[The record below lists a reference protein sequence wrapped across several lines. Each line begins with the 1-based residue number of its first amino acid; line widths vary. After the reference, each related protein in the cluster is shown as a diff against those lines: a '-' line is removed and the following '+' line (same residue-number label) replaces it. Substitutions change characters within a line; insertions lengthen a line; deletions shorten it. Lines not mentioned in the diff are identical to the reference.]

1 MPSGI
6 LRRLVLSCCFLA
18 LAHSSATQADDL
30 RTALEQKRTGHLEA
44 AWQTL
49 SELIAADS
57 DDPRVHIL
65 RGVVATEM
73 QRPSDQDFRNGA
85 RLEAATGNT
94 ASVDRILQSV
104 QGPLRR
110 DIERYRAAA
119 RAALKADS
127 AAATRQLEF
136 AEAVRL
142 RQDGRLQEATTAFA
156 DLAAAGNDPRYHYM
170 LGLTQ
175 LEQGHKEAAAQA
187 FENALTRET
196 SVADI
201 RQVNLMLSRVDS
213 ELRQQLQEM
222 ARINV
227 AGRELTR
234 TEMNAEVLRMAILTE
249 DQALADSNAEA
260 LAADEAAK
268 LAADQERR
276 AIVEMLVAQRE
287 AEEAAANP
295 TFIIQPEPAIEPE
308 PEMPA
313 KPAVAIANNPF
324 IQNQNQNQNSTNP
337 FLGGDVKTPAAT
349 AGSGSPRAGGGA
361 APAAAALDLSWMR
374 DDVELIIHIR
384 PGDLMNSAIVQSNP
398 MAAMGASQPL
408 PVPGV
413 NLTAGDIESVTIGLG
428 NVLAT
433 GMQLAAQAA
442 LGPPNAEQAQQVG
455 KQLMENSGLVVLRVS
470 KDVDPAILASIPEAQ
485 EQTTGNA
492 TWYLVPGDPAEDA
505 PDLGLYMPDARTLLA
520 AAPATLGQAIQTG
533 AGEAQRANFSFT
545 QGNQILLAFS
555 TPLLAGMSGSIPPA
569 TPDMPPPVATFL
581 DAIRG
586 KVSGVAISLDLAGD
600 AFLNVNLNLTEPGT
614 AARAALND
622 GLTMGKQMAPLFV
635 GGAPPPVQPGVT
647 ALIQSLKST
656 GSGNTAGLSAT
667 FSASLLEALAEIAP
681 GMMGG
686 MPGLGPDGLPGG
698 PGGFPGGPG
707 GFPGGPGGFPG
718 APGGFPGA
726 PGGFP
731 GAPGGFPGAPGGP
744 GGIPGGPG
752 GAPGF
757 PGVPPQQ

>member
-6 LRRLVLSCCFLA
+6 LRSFVLFCCSLA
-18 LAHSSATQADDL
+18 FAHSSATLADDL
-30 RTALEQKRTGHLEA
+30 RTALEQKRTGNLEA

-49 SELIAADS
+49 SGLIDADYE
-57 DDPRVHIL
+57 DPRVHIL
-65 RGVVATEM
+65 RGVVAAEM

-85 RLEAATGNT
+85 RLEAATGNIS
-94 ASVDRILQSV
+94 SVNRMLQSV

-110 DIERYRAAA
+110 DIECYRAAA

-127 AAATRQLEF
+127 AAAMQQLEF

-142 RQDGRLQEATTAFA
+142 RQAGRLQEAATALS

-175 LEQGHKEAAAQA
+175 LEQGDREAAAKA
-187 FENALTRET
+187 FENALTNEN
-196 SVADI
+196 SVTDI
-201 RQVNLMLSRVDS
+201 RQVNQMLSRVDS
-213 ELRQQLQEM
+213 ELRQQLQDM
-222 ARINV
+222 ARISV

-234 TEMNAEVLRMAILTE
+234 SEMNAEVLRLAILNE
-249 DQALADSNAEA
+249 DQLLAESNAEA
-260 LAADEAAK
+260 VAAEEAAK
-268 LAADQERR
+268 LAADAERR

-295 TFIIQPEPAIEPE
+295 TFNIQPEPVIEPE

-313 KPAVAIANNPF
+313 KKPVAVAGNPF
-324 IQNQNQNQNSTNP
+324 TSNQNSSNP
-337 FLGGDVKTPAAT
+337 FLGGDVQTPAASS
-349 AGSGSPRAGGGA
+349 GSGSPRGAGGA
-361 APAAAALDLSWMR
+361 APAPGALDLSWMR
-374 DDVELIIHIR
+374 DDVELVIHIR

-398 MAAMGASQPL
+398 MAAMGAAQPL
-408 PVPGV
+408 PIPGV
-413 NLTAGDIESVTIGLG
+413 SLTAGDIESVTIGLG

-455 KQLMENSGLVVLRVS
+455 KQLMENSGLIVLRVS

-533 AGEAQRANFSFT
+533 AGEAQRANFSFA

-647 ALIQSLKST
+647 ALIQSLKTT

-667 FSASLLEALAEIAP
+667 FSAALLEALAEIAP
-681 GMMGG
+681 GMVGGVMGG
-686 MPGLGPDGLPGG
+686 MEELG
-698 PGGFPGGPG
+698 
-707 GFPGGPGGFPG
+707 
-718 APGGFPGA
+718 

-744 GGIPGGPG
+744 GGILGAPG